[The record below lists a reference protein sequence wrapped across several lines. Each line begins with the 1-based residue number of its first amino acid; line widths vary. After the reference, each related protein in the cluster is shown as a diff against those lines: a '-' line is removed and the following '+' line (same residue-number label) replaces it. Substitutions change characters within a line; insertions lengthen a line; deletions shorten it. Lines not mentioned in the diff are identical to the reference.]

1 MTVCSTTSKKHW
13 VTDHCNMAL
22 ATDQVKMRFAFK
34 ILENISCSF
43 IKARAKLS
51 KIYGF
56 SLEFLVRT

>member
-1 MTVCSTTSKKHW
+1 
-13 VTDHCNMAL
+13 MAL